1 MVCAIAYYPNINI
14 KLNILAGFRKVG
26 ITPHEIFNT
35 GFNLKTHVLY
45 TVDASYHYL
54 CVDLKMEFPSG
65 FIQQIQN
72 ASGFDEGP
80 FLLAHETPAPVS
92 IRLNPNKKTNM
103 QHGENVPWCSNAY
116 YLPVRPAFVFDPLFH
131 AGAYYVQEASSM
143 FTGYLFSTYAD
154 KTKSLKILDLCAA
167 PGGKSTLIAGLMN
180 EHSLLVSNEVIKSR
194 ARILKENID
203 KWGNPNVVVSNNDP
217 RDFSALTN
225 FFDVII
231 IDAPCSGSG
240 LFRKEPDAKNEW
252 SEENVLHC
260 SKRQSRILEDVIPA
274 LKQNGLLIYATCS
287 YSEAE
292 NEQIVMQLITK
303 GFQPLINKKLPSDFG
318 NIVTNEYGYR
328 FYPDKIKGEGFF
340 VSILQKTESDNQ
352 DEQAF
357 NKKTEPLTTSETA
370 IISPYLKAP
379 EELFFYKHK
388 NIIYC
393 IPEVIKPAI
402 MALGN
407 LYLIKSGIAIGEIK
421 HNELIPDH
429 ELALSTLIGE
439 NIPRVELDEPTAI
452 AYLRKNTIQIDTEI
466 KGWCLVTYQQL
477 PLGWIKV
484 IPGRINNYYPVE
496 LRIRK

>member
-1 MVCAIAYYPNINI
+1 MDFP
-14 KLNILAGFRKVG
+14 AGF
-26 ITPHEIFNT
+26 
-35 GFNLKTHVLY
+35 L
-45 TVDASYHYL
+45 
-54 CVDLKMEFPSG
+54 
-65 FIQQIQN
+65 QQIQG
-72 ASGFDEGP
+72 ASGFEEGP
-80 FLLAHETPAPVS
+80 FLLAHETAAPVS
-92 IRLNPNKKTNM
+92 IRLNPNKKTNI
-103 QHGENVPWCSNAY
+103 QHTESVPWCSNAY

-143 FTGYLFSTYAD
+143 FTGYLFNTYAD
-154 KTKSLKILDLCAA
+154 STKALKILDLCAA

-180 EHSLLVSNEVIKSR
+180 ERSLLVSNEVIKSR

-217 RDFSALTN
+217 RDFSSLTN

-240 LFRKEPDAKNEW
+240 LFRKEPEAKNEW
-252 SEENVLHC
+252 SKENVLHC

-287 YSEAE
+287 YSETE
-292 NEQIVMQLITK
+292 NEQIVMELITK
-303 GFQPLINKKLPSDFG
+303 GFEPLINETLPANFG
-318 NIVTNEYGYR
+318 NIIINKYGYR

-340 VSILQKTESDNQ
+340 VSILQKNQ
-352 DEQAF
+352 AANHDEQGF
-357 NKKTEPLTTSETA
+357 NKKLEPLNTDENEIVTA
-370 IISPYLKAP
+370 FVKEP
-379 EELFFYKHK
+379 EKLFFYKHK

-393 IPEVIKPAI
+393 IPDVIKPAV

-407 LYLIKSGIAIGEIK
+407 LYLIKSGTAIGEIK

-429 ELALSTLIGE
+429 ELALSTIIAE
-439 NIPRVELDEPTAI
+439 NIPKIELNEATAL

-484 IPGRINNYYPVE
+484 IPGRINNYYPVA

>member
-240 LFRKEPDAKNEW
+240 LFRKEPEAKNEW
-252 SEENVLHC
+252 SEENVVHC

-393 IPEVIKPAI
+393 IPEVIKPAV

-439 NIPRVELDEPTAI
+439 NIPKVELDEPTAI

>member
-240 LFRKEPDAKNEW
+240 LFRKEPEAKNEW

-393 IPEVIKPAI
+393 IPEVIQPAV

-439 NIPRVELDEPTAI
+439 NIPKVELDEPTAI

>member
-303 GFQPLINKKLPSDFG
+303 GFQPLLNKKLPSDFG

-393 IPEVIKPAI
+393 IPEVIKPAV
-402 MALGN
+402 MALGI